1 MHFRV
6 RREIFA
12 ACVRNPW
19 NKHSWYEKKQPPPSV
34 LMAKKGQKRAA
45 AAVVTV
51 AANGDDMVEWAKDQ
65 VGAKKPTP
73 RRGAKAAAAVAAA
86 AEEVRIV
93 VEEEVAGQNLG
104 VDQAR
109 DIEGEAREIEH
120 AAREIEHEAREIEH
134 EAKEV
139 AAQNLLFDQARENE
153 ARIAAAAKAAV
164 DGAPRFGGA
173 AAADMAAKLAADM
186 AAAAQM
192 EEVRAQCK
200 HALDEITAH
209 RNAALEEVERQKVEA
224 LAEIAPLR
232 RSGGGGSGFVAPFSP
247 PPPAAAPADVLA
259 AYDAVNNALSTAIV
273 ALTEAQL
280 LVQST
285 TMRLGAQ
292 SVTSITAAAA
302 RPAWLAAQHEDDF
315 VADNFVPAKKVQRV
329 VDVTMAAAA
338 TVAAATKVVETP
350 AALPLKKAAAATKR
364 EQAGIMHGED
374 FERDARGMY

>member
-1 MHFRV
+1 
-6 RREIFA
+6 
-12 ACVRNPW
+12 
-19 NKHSWYEKKQPPPSV
+19 
-34 LMAKKGQKRAA
+34 
-45 AAVVTV
+45 V

-73 RRGAKAAAAVAAA
+73 RRGAKAAAAVVAV
-86 AEEVRIV
+86 EEVRIV
-93 VEEEVAGQNLG
+93 VEEVAGQNLG
-104 VDQAR
+104 VDQAL
-109 DIEGEAREIEH
+109 EIDG
-120 AAREIEHEAREIEH
+120 EAREIEH

-139 AAQNLLFDQARENE
+139 ASQNLFFDQAREIEQE
-153 ARIAAAAKAAV
+153 ARIAKAAAEA
-164 DGAPRFGGA
+164 APRFGGA

-209 RNAALEEVERQKVEA
+209 RNAALEEVERQKAEA

-247 PPPAAAPADVLA
+247 PPPAATSADVLA

-273 ALTEAQL
+273 ALTEAQV

-329 VDVTMAAAA
+329 VDVTVAAAA
-338 TVAAATKVVETP
+338 TEAAATKVVETP